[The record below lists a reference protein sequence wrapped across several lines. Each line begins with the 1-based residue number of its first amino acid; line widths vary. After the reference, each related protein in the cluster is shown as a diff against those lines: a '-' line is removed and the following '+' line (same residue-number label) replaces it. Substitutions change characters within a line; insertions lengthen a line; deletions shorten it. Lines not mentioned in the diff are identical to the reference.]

1 MPGLFDLRLQRAK
14 EDINEALGQR
24 MPNLGPPPNQQQ
36 TQLPGNPQITPQGLA
51 FSGQQQMGP
60 GMLSGGAT
68 VGPQGFGG
76 AGVNYSA
83 PVAGGQFNVGAGV
96 DPRMQ
101 LSQMQAEYQ
110 RGPFSAGVQYQPGA
124 GVSGGVQYRQAF
136 QEGGLASSVRND
148 PLYHDRDIEFVNTRN
163 QHMRELAGKHAY
175 AKGGGVW
182 TRKEGKNPEGG
193 LNAKGRA
200 SLRAQGQDIKPP
212 VSAKQAAK
220 SPKSAAR
227 RKSFCARMGGME
239 GPMKDDNGKP
249 TRKALALRKWDCK
262 AEGGLIEVEGR
273 RIMPSPDLLSLDA
286 LSDFRLPEQG
296 SGGGG
301 GSRMEPLPDLVSD
314 PSQMPFASTAGYVGP
329 TLRGDGFQVSVGPGR
344 RGSVG
349 VGGRLQFAEG
359 GSVKPIWDKKR
370 PKDLDKPKSLSAK
383 KKKSAKARAAA
394 AGRPYPNLVDNMAA
408 ARKKGK

>member
-1 MPGLFDLRLQRAK
+1 MYGGFSFEQDAMRARDELQ
-14 EDINEALGQR
+14 DALSAF
-24 MPNLGPPPNQQQ
+24 QQQ
-36 TQLPGNPQITPQGLA
+36 PQQQQQPMTPPQQPQMPYGA
-51 FSGQQQMGP
+51 PQQPQMGQMPQQQQMGQQQP
-60 GMLSGGAT
+60 QMGQQQPQQQQQMGQQNAFA
-68 VGPQGFGG
+68 VNPQG
-76 AGVNYSA
+76 
-83 PVAGGQFNVGAGV
+83 
-96 DPRMQ
+96 
-101 LSQMQAEYQ
+101 
-110 RGPFSAGVQYQPGA
+110 
-124 GVSGGVQYRQAF
+124 
-136 QEGGLASSVRND
+136 
-148 PLYHDRDIEFVNTRN
+148 
-163 QHMRELAGKHAY
+163 Y
-175 AKGGGVW
+175 AKGGSVKGAW

-200 SLRAQGQDIKPP
+200 SLKAQGQDIKPP
-212 VSAKQAAK
+212 VSSKQAAK
-220 SPKSAAR
+220 SPKAAAR

-239 GPMKDDNGKP
+239 GPMKDKSGKP

-329 TLRGDGFQVSVGPGR
+329 TLRGDRFQVSVGPGR